1 MPATHTVK
9 LIFLGKGDTG
19 CVYDV
24 LGGFPDAET
33 PLVAK
38 TPIRWYE
45 EAKPIEREALLDIG
59 ELYMVGQSIG
69 DERDWLIV
77 KKHDGI
83 PLRKTAAFQ
92 ARYPKGYNMVNTP
105 EAIAECETFMN
116 TLYSL
121 IVDKWLEYIE
131 SSEKARNQRG
141 LYDGGWFQS
150 DFNDEN
156 WLWPNL
162 EEVNIIDWD
171 LAVLVEFTSTADKNE
186 WREKRLKELAT
197 YTHLASQDWTWKGRI
212 FRGICSSD
220 SHQIGRKYLW
230 TA

>member
-1 MPATHTVK
+1 MPSLRSLLFSLGLMAVLTTAGCPGQPRRDTDPKPFRLEIKGAARGMPATHTVK
-9 LIFLGKGDTG
+9 LIFLGKGETG
-19 CVYDV
+19 CVYDI

-45 EAKPIEREALLDIG
+45 EAKLIEREALLDIG

-92 ARYPKGYNMVNTP
+92 ERYPKGYNMVNTP

-116 TLYSL
+116 TIYSL

-141 LYDGGWFQS
+141 LYNGGWFQS

-162 EEVNIIDWD
+162 DEVNIIDWD
-171 LAVLVEFTSTADKNE
+171 LAVLVEFTSTAI
-186 WREKRLKELAT
+186 KRN
-197 YTHLASQDWTWKGRI
+197 G
-212 FRGICSSD
+212 
-220 SHQIGRKYLW
+220 
-230 TA
+230 